1 MDIQVKK
8 PVSIEALQADLARTF
23 PEYTYV
29 VRKTLYGSMLVVKQ
43 SNFIGTGIR
52 LVKDN
57 SVIKVFPTFPAI
69 WVQLLFGGL
78 LIYAF
83 VYSDMKKLEQKV
95 GGHLTQTY
103 GQ

>member
-8 PVSIEALQADLARTF
+8 PVSIEALQAELTQKF
-23 PEYTYV
+23 PEYTYF
-29 VRKTLYGSMLVVKQ
+29 VRKTFVGSMLIVKQ
-43 SNFIGTGIR
+43 SSFIGSGIR
-52 LVKDN
+52 LMKDN
-57 SVIKVFPTFPAI
+57 SVIKVFPAFPAL
-69 WVQLLFGGL
+69 WVQALFGGL

-83 VYSDMKKLEQKV
+83 VYSSMKKLEQKI